1 MYLGFDYDYQ
11 PPSKYTEV
19 DLDLDVI
26 ANSVADGKII
36 CWFQGRSEFGP
47 RALGNRSFITDPR
60 RKEMKDILNSRVKF
74 REWYR
79 PFAPVV
85 LNEYKEEWFQMDFE
99 SPFMLFTV
107 PCKKPQEI
115 PSAVHIDNTGRVQTL
130 RREDNEK
137 FYDLIDKFRQI
148 TGVPIVMNTS
158 LNIKGEPIV
167 ETPEDAMKLFEESDV
182 DVLVINNKMYF
193 K

>member
-1 MYLGFDYDYQ
+1 
-11 PPSKYTEV
+11 
-19 DLDLDVI
+19 
-26 ANSVADGKII
+26 
-36 CWFQGRSEFGP
+36 
-47 RALGNRSFITDPR
+47 
-60 RKEMKDILNSRVKF
+60 MKDILNSRVKF

-79 PFAPVV
+79 PFAPVI

>member
-1 MYLGFDYDYQ
+1 
-11 PPSKYTEV
+11 
-19 DLDLDVI
+19 
-26 ANSVADGKII
+26 
-36 CWFQGRSEFGP
+36 
-47 RALGNRSFITDPR
+47 
-60 RKEMKDILNSRVKF
+60 
-74 REWYR
+74 
-79 PFAPVV
+79 
-85 LNEYKEEWFQMDFE
+85 MDFE

>member
-1 MYLGFDYDYQ
+1 
-11 PPSKYTEV
+11 
-19 DLDLDVI
+19 
-26 ANSVADGKII
+26 
-36 CWFQGRSEFGP
+36 
-47 RALGNRSFITDPR
+47 
-60 RKEMKDILNSRVKF
+60 
-74 REWYR
+74 
-79 PFAPVV
+79 
-85 LNEYKEEWFQMDFE
+85 
-99 SPFMLFTV
+99 MLFTV

-167 ETPEDAMKLFEESDV
+167 ETPEDAMKLFEESNV

>member
-1 MYLGFDYDYQ
+1 
-11 PPSKYTEV
+11 
-19 DLDLDVI
+19 
-26 ANSVADGKII
+26 
-36 CWFQGRSEFGP
+36 
-47 RALGNRSFITDPR
+47 
-60 RKEMKDILNSRVKF
+60 
-74 REWYR
+74 
-79 PFAPVV
+79 
-85 LNEYKEEWFQMDFE
+85 
-99 SPFMLFTV
+99 MLFTV